1 VGFFRTKQSVNSYGK
16 QSHQY
21 ELNELNEQLLDKV
34 IEHRKDQNILFR
46 SAMLTG
52 NV

>member
-1 VGFFRTKQSVNSYGK
+1 MVFFRTKQSVNSYGK

-21 ELNELNEQLLDKV
+21 ELNEQLLAKV